1 MLPPRTLN
9 VIDGHGG
16 FTAETPSG
24 RRRAD
29 GYQSTNTLWRPG
41 AVLKHSTTG
50 TLIDYDERSFY
61 QNNHDVTKAR
71 YRVAHYRYPVIVWF
85 DNPTGRRIDKVSFIS
100 PADVEP
106 WRRSPAPRGA
116 PARFAEHERAGHAI
130 DAVYQGLYRMPDFYK
145 PTPDGPM
152 YEGRLH
158 SPDGPKVW
166 AVLLLTGGTIVY
178 QRAHDGRMR
187 ETIVSATGRPGK
199 TRTR

>member
-1 MLPPRTLN
+1 MARTRKPARP
-9 VIDGHGG
+9 VPHGAYNPWVKILG
-16 FTAETPSG
+16 GPEAIPFRDLAIGARFYFPGFEHQPGTKTGRSRYRQDLGQGRPITFTAGAGSMVIPATTTP
-24 RRRAD
+24 
-29 GYQSTNTLWRPG
+29 
-41 AVLKHSTTG
+41 
-50 TLIDYDERSFY
+50 
-61 QNNHDVTKAR
+61 
-71 YRVAHYRYPVIVWF
+71 
-85 DNPTGRRIDKVSFIS
+85 
-100 PADVEP
+100 
-106 WRRSPAPRGA
+106 SPAPRGA
-116 PARFAEHERAGHAI
+116 PTRLAEHERAGRAI

-166 AVLLLTGGTIVY
+166 AVLLLTGGAIVY